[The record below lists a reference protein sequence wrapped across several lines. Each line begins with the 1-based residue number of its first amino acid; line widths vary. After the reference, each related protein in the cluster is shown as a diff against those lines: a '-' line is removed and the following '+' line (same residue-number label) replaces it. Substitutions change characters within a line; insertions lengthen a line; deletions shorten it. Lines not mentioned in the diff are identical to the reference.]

1 MLTDFCARG
10 ISQSSDHRVVHSRCY
25 SKLDKDMLEEILLD
39 DSWGEIFSIDDV
51 LKCLYRGIYSCN
63 AAHIG
68 CYDTFKKMRIKRT
81 CSSWSHDADITIAQ
95 HRRDWL
101 HCKALKSGNSEDW
114 A

>member
-51 LKCLYRGIYSCN
+51 NVCTEAFTLVMQHILDVVIPLKR
-63 AAHIG
+63 
-68 CYDTFKKMRIKRT
+68 
-81 CSSWSHDADITIAQ
+81 
-95 HRRDWL
+95 
-101 HCKALKSGNSEDW
+101 
-114 A
+114 